1 MKEISTTIHTV
12 KLSVNNDYIGK
23 DGTLDEKKAEEKV
36 AAVKDAIKD
45 MTAIELWQKIV
56 ESEIGDSNGDVLCGH
71 LMDTILGFKETFD
84 DGKWQNDECYTEV
97 SDDYVAENAEL
108 RYIDAWK
115 SDDYEVL
122 GISACVVINGI
133 PYYRNCE
140 AMASPKVAEA
150 VARDEIK

>member
-1 MKEISTTIHTV
+1 MKEISTTMHSV
-12 KLSVNNDYIGK
+12 KLSVINDYIGN
-23 DGTLDEKKAEEKV
+23 DGTLDEKKAEEKI
-36 AAVKDAIKD
+36 AAVRETIKD

-56 ESEIGDSNGDVLCGH
+56 ESEIGDSIGDVLCGH

-97 SDDYVAENAEL
+97 RDDYVAENAKVQ
-108 RYIDAWK
+108 YIDAWK
-115 SDDYEVL
+115 TDNYESPGL
-122 GISACVVINGI
+122 SACVVINGI

-150 VARDEIK
+150 VARYENK

>member
-1 MKEISTTIHTV
+1 MKEVSTTIHTV
-12 KLSVNNDYIGK
+12 KLSVNNDYIGN
-23 DGTLDEKKAEEKV
+23 DGTLDENKAEEKV
-36 AAVKDAIKD
+36 AAVRDAIKD

-56 ESEIGDSNGDVLCGH
+56 ESEIGDSTGDVLCGH

-84 DGKWQNDECYTEV
+84 DGKWQNDECYSEV
-97 SDDYVAENAEL
+97 RDDYVDERAEVQ
-108 RYIDAWK
+108 YIDAWK
-115 SDDYEVL
+115 SDDDEVV

-150 VARDEIK
+150 VARYEIK